1 MRLDRLLARIL
12 VAAIVMIAAYFAPS
26 AAQAHAG
33 HAQPALTAVTASD
46 VLSATSDH
54 MATTAAMVAEVKA
67 TQVAVDAADPETPA
81 PTKKCNG
88 VCCGSAMA
96 CCAPVFVTD
105 VGIAVPLRTA
115 TRLAPIPDFLARP
128 GTDPEALPKPPR
140 TFA

>member
-1 MRLDRLLARIL
+1 MRLDWQLARIL
-12 VAAIVMIAAYFAPS
+12 AAAIVVIAASLAPS
-26 AAQAHAG
+26 AVQAHAG
-33 HAQPALTAVTASD
+33 HAEPTLTAHAEPTLTASD

-54 MATTAAMVAEVKA
+54 RATTAAMVAEVKA

-105 VGIAVPLRTA
+105 V
-115 TRLAPIPDFLARP
+115 
-128 GTDPEALPKPPR
+128 ALLQGSHE
-140 TFA
+140 